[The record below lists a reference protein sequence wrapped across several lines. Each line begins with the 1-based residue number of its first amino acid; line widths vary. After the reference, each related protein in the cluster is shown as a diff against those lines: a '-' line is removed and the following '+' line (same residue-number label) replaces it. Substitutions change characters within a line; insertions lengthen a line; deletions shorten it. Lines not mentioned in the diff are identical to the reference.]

1 MFVPLMCLM
10 GVIPWAYLIGICVDD
25 LSHQLG
31 IVLGV
36 ILNSVLMAIAELIP
50 YWFSLEED
58 GLADFVRAT
67 IISAFFMSLL
77 LMPGFGMLAAGLK
90 WSEVVL
96 K

>member
-1 MFVPLMCLM
+1 MCLV

-25 LSHQLG
+25 LSRQLG

-36 ILNSVLMAIAELIP
+36 ILNYVSLAIAELIP

-58 GLADFVRAT
+58 GLADVIRAA
-67 IISAFFMSLL
+67 IINAFFMNLL
-77 LMPGFGMLAAGLK
+77 IVPGFGMLAAGLK

-96 K
+96 NNTHK